1 MEAALKDGSLHV
13 FDTSKFT
20 VNGETV
26 TTAPIDLT
34 FYDYSTGTP
43 VAVYQ
48 GDTEEAITD
57 GYFSESTLRS
67 APYFSLRIDGIT
79 EDADPGCL
87 IPQTKLTWRK
97 LCLLLNRASLYWCL
111 RHRMMDFYR
120 EEHSHAAD

>member
-1 MEAALKDGSLHV
+1 MPKWKAALKDGSLHV

-79 EDADPGCL
+79 EDADPV
-87 IPQTKLTWRK
+87 
-97 LCLLLNRASLYWCL
+97 A
-111 RHRMMDFYR
+111 
-120 EEHSHAAD
+120 

>member
-1 MEAALKDGSLHV
+1 MRKAAEILNTVNKKPDLAKECTTLSNEVEAALKDGSLHV

-57 GYFSESTLRS
+57 GYFSESTLRR

-79 EDADPGCL
+79 EAADPV
-87 IPQTKLTWRK
+87 
-97 LCLLLNRASLYWCL
+97 A
-111 RHRMMDFYR
+111 
-120 EEHSHAAD
+120 

>member
-1 MEAALKDGSLHV
+1 MAACMCLIPAS
-13 FDTSKFT
+13 SPST
-20 VNGETV
+20 VRLLPPL
-26 TTAPIDLT
+26 PIDLT

-79 EDADPGCL
+79 EDADPV
-87 IPQTKLTWRK
+87 
-97 LCLLLNRASLYWCL
+97 A
-111 RHRMMDFYR
+111 
-120 EEHSHAAD
+120 

>member
-20 VNGETV
+20 VNGEAV

-67 APYFSLRIDGIT
+67 APYFSCALTALPRMQT
-79 EDADPGCL
+79 RLPDP
-87 IPQTKLTWRK
+87 T
-97 LCLLLNRASLYWCL
+97 N
-111 RHRMMDFYR
+111 
-120 EEHSHAAD
+120 